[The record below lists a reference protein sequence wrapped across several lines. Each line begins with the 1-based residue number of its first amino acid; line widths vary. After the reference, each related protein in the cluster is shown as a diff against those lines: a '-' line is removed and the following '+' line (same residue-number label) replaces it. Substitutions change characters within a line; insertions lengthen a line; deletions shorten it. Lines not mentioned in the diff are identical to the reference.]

1 MTRELLWA
9 YCLMYKKNRFSLWWW
24 TTGED
29 LMSFYSTQH
38 GAGKPSYWCH
48 FVLFSFPLDSK
59 FQSPS
64 PNCTISSCKTA
75 SLFSLYAEVFYKWRI
90 NDKIPG
96 TLQDLKWEELWFYT
110 GALEEGKG
118 QDLLHMVDLIMLSF
132 LVSRDLALRL
142 LRQLAQVFLRVLL
155 HGILHCL
162 GQC

>member
-1 MTRELLWA
+1 M
-9 YCLMYKKNRFSLWWW
+9 
-24 TTGED
+24 
-29 LMSFYSTQH
+29 
-38 GAGKPSYWCH
+38 
-48 FVLFSFPLDSK
+48 
-59 FQSPS
+59 
-64 PNCTISSCKTA
+64 
-75 SLFSLYAEVFYKWRI
+75 
-90 NDKIPG
+90 
-96 TLQDLKWEELWFYT
+96 